1 MTLAAAPRS
10 HRVLAD
16 LIVPSRSRAL
26 AFAAD
31 ATLVVAGAVFVTL
44 LAQVA
49 IPMQPVPI
57 TGQTFAVLLVGAGLG
72 AVRGASALVLYAA
85 AGLLGLPV
93 GAPQADGSHLTG
105 SALFAAPSFGYIV
118 GFVFAA
124 AVVGLFARRTW
135 DRRIPKALVA
145 FAVGSITIYAFGL
158 PWLAVVLAGARV
170 PQDQLLSATLTNGIL
185 PFLVGDVVK
194 AVLAGLLLPLV
205 WRGVRAVDARTRS

>member
-31 ATLVVAGAVFVTL
+31 ATLVLAGAVFVTL
-44 LAQVA
+44 LAQIA
-49 IPMQPVPI
+49 IPMWPVPI
-57 TGQTFAVLLVGAGLG
+57 TGQTLAVLLVGAGLG
-72 AVRGASALVLYAA
+72 AVRGASSMIVYAA

-93 GAPQADGSHLTG
+93 AAPQPDGSHLTG
-105 SALFAAPSFGYIV
+105 TALFAAPSFGYIV

-124 AVVGLFARRTW
+124 ALVGWLAGRAW
-135 DRRIPKALVA
+135 DRRVPKALVA
-145 FAVGSITIYAFGL
+145 FAAGSLTIYAFGL
-158 PWLAVVLAGARV
+158 PWLAVVLSNLGV

-185 PFLVGDVVK
+185 PFLVGDLIK

-205 WRGVRAVDARTRS
+205 WRGVRAVDASTRR